1 MERER
6 NIISRGLFSFFQ
18 RLNGTAKFEAETL
31 GEVIRGVFGRF
42 LQSIAMSFLPIPS
55 ALRVSLQRMRGV
67 KIGEGV
73 FLGPGVWLDNAK
85 PQLIEIGD
93 FASLAGQVT
102 VLTHSQP
109 TQPLREILGPES
121 KVSAATVIK
130 EGAWIT
136 VNCVLL
142 PGVTVGENSI
152 VAAGSV
158 VNKDIPAGVLAGGS
172 PARVIRKLEPPA

>member
-1 MERER
+1 METKR
-6 NIISRGLFSFFQ
+6 NPFSRALFSLFQ
-18 RLNGTAKFEAETL
+18 RLNGTAKFEAETF

-42 LQSIAMSFLPIPS
+42 LQSIAMSYLPIPS

-67 KIGEGV
+67 KIGRGV

-85 PQLIEIGD
+85 PYLIEIGD
-93 FASLAGQVT
+93 YASLAGRVT

-109 TQPLREILGPES
+109 TLPLREILGPES
-121 KVSAATVIK
+121 KISKRTVIGK
-130 EGAWIT
+130 GAWVT

-152 VAAGSV
+152 IAAGSV
-158 VNKDIPAGVLAGGS
+158 VTKDIPNRVLAAGS
-172 PARVIRKLEPPA
+172 PARVVRKL